1 MNNSENAQKVKLE
14 FSNIIS
20 TDSSTSE
27 QNIIDVTGTGISK
40 GNYENQVQS
49 YTVNLPI
56 DIDNRTTTITIL
68 LDLTKINFN
77 KLLTSQKIS
86 KMQSDGSI
94 DENLFTLTISLVPET
109 GS

>member
-68 LDLTKINFN
+68 LDFIKILN
-77 KLLTSQKIS
+77 LI
-86 KMQSDGSI
+86 I
-94 DENLFTLTISLVPET
+94 DYLSL
-109 GS
+109 

>member
-56 DIDNRTTTITIL
+56 DNRTTTIKIL
-68 LDLTKINFN
+68 LDLTKINFS

>member
-56 DIDNRTTTITIL
+56 DNRTTKITIL